1 MSNYVVIY
9 ETADD
14 GTISAYVPDLPM
26 ILVSG
31 RDRSEAREA
40 VLEDIRIYREE
51 LERAGESFP
60 EPSMQHEVL
69 SV

>member
-9 ETADD
+9 ESAED

-31 RDRSEAREA
+31 RNRNEARAA
-40 VLEDIRIYREE
+40 VLEGIRIYREE
-51 LERAGESFP
+51 MERNGERVP